1 MKRTGSGDAGGLLEM
16 LQLMRE
22 EEKQVK
28 ILFFMTNFI
37 LKIIIFRR
45 RNRSPILLTISSVEE
60 Q

>member
-28 ILFFMTNFI
+28 IKLAFYD
-37 LKIIIFRR
+37 
-45 RNRSPILLTISSVEE
+45 
-60 Q
+60 